1 MPPLEVQAQTLEELR
16 THRSEKWR
24 QFPEDVLPL
33 PVAEMDFPIAA
44 PIRDLL
50 LEMVSSSDLGYLGP
64 IPELPIAFV
73 QFAQKRWNWKLDPMQ
88 IHLATDVGVGV
99 VEVLRLLTSPGDRVV
114 INSPV
119 YHNFYTWINETHLE
133 KVDVPFVESEKGW
146 FFDFDAL
153 EASYKEGAKVHLL
166 CNPQNPLGR
175 VFSKAELLRIA
186 HLAKEYSVV
195 VISDEIH
202 APLTYADAEFVPFLS
217 LGGEAEE
224 VGIVITAASK
234 AWNIAGLKCAI
245 IISQGE
251 AMDALLKSLPQAT
264 HYRASLLGGF
274 AMAIAYEQGEEWLDG
289 VITTLDSNRAYL
301 AELLARKIPEV
312 RYRIPQNSYLA
323 WLDMS
328 AFDLGINPSSVLLER
343 GRVALNSG
351 GSFAPQTPQFV
362 RLNFATSHLVLEE
375 AVNRMVV
382 AINE

>member
-1 MPPLEVQAQTLEELR
+1 MPPLEFQAQSLEELR

-24 QFPEDVLPL
+24 EFPGDVLPL

-44 PIRDLL
+44 PIRELL
-50 LEMVSSSDLGYLGP
+50 LEMVSHSDLGYLGP
-64 IPELPIAFV
+64 IPELPIAFSK
-73 QFAQKRWNWKLDPMQ
+73 FAQKRWNWKLDPTQ
-88 IHLATDVGVGV
+88 IHLVTDVGVGV
-99 VEVLRLLTSPGDRVV
+99 VEVLRLLTSPGDKV
-114 INSPV
+114 ILNSPV

-133 KVDVPFVESEKGW
+133 KVDVPFVELEHGW
-146 FFDFDAL
+146 FIDFDAL
-153 EASYKEGAKVHLL
+153 EAAYKGGAKVHLL

-202 APLTYADAEFVPFLS
+202 APLTYAEAEFVPFLS
-217 LGGEAEE
+217 LGAEAEA

-245 IISQGE
+245 VVSQGE
-251 AMDALLKSLPQAT
+251 AMNAVLKNLPQAS

-274 AMAIAYEQGEEWLDG
+274 ATATAYEKGEEWLDG
-289 VITTLDSNRAYL
+289 VITTLDSNRVYL
-301 AELLARKIPEV
+301 AKLLAKKIPAV
-312 RYRIPQNSYLA
+312 RYRMPQSSYLA

-328 AFDLGINPSSVLLER
+328 ALDLGINPSAVLLER

-351 GSFAPQTPQFV
+351 SSFAPQTPQFV
-362 RLNFATSHLVLEE
+362 RLNFATSQVILEE